1 MLESRWKARLQQVTE
16 EALAYH
22 EAAAAAGRD
31 DGEPRLRE
39 LIHRVVAAR
48 RELADTEEALARLSA
63 GSYGRCEDCAS
74 VIPAEL
80 LSVAPETRYCP
91 RCAAGPA
98 SGPAAA
104 RQ

>member
-1 MLESRWKARLQQVTE
+1 MPTNIRRLQLATPDGTRPIPAPWTPGWRAMLETRWKARLQQVTE

-39 LIHRVVAAR
+39 LLRRVVTAR

-63 GSYGRCEDCAS
+63 GSYGHCE
-74 VIPAEL
+74 
-80 LSVAPETRYCP
+80 
-91 RCAAGPA
+91 
-98 SGPAAA
+98 
-104 RQ
+104 